1 MDYDKLAQESGGKVQ
16 SDSTADSAVDYE
28 KEAASFG
35 GKARTYRGAPSDPV
49 VQERAK
55 SFAEKAGSYLFDVPT
70 AKDFDFSQVGT
81 STGIGAAGM
90 MAAPKIVSGIGKVA
104 SMIPTVPTRVVGK
117 SLDVL
122 GTALGKMPMLSRGVT
137 GGAAGAVG
145 ETTEQVGEQM
155 GLPKVVTL
163 PASFITSGGAGY
175 AANKVMRSLGLEGKE
190 IAKGLKEKGV
200 EISTKMLMDAGLTE
214 IEANAELKRLQGIER
229 QLAGRQTVAGERAAA
244 RQATPMAT
252 ERQRVVERIGAER
265 AKAMDAAKAAGLNEQ
280 QTAALVAESEQNVV
294 KAQQAVDALE
304 QQMLSLPGM
313 DKEAFGKQLQATT
326 QKLYTDAAKIRK
338 DAANLNQIEKN
349 AGDALS
355 VSTESIESQI
365 NGLLE
370 KTGNPTTRSV
380 LLSIKNEL
388 KTKPSGPVISE
399 TGEVLENAVSALS
412 LSRASSLKGYMDSII
427 NSKQFGDLKLDKEIL
442 NVVRDVKRNLVGSIG
457 EAHPEWLEGL
467 AKFRTLSRPLD
478 IVERNGA
485 LAKVLDIDPLSTEFK
500 MAEAEV
506 VGNIIS
512 KAKAGNKVFQR
523 LIEKNPD
530 IRESAKLYFTK
541 ELFGKESVPTEAGL
555 RTFLKNN
562 ESVLKQIGIFD
573 DFKNLRVARTTAQ
586 DAVNVAKGEEK
597 IAKSLLTE
605 AGQTR
610 KEAESQITAKSSLQ
624 RKAAKRLEETLKTAE
639 PIEDALKRSAARAKP
654 VETEI
659 RQAIGATEKTIEQQK
674 GIQNEFLSLLNN
686 LQGPQALSAKEIPK
700 ALESVAERL
709 AQSGYI
715 SRQEADAIVNEAR
728 QGISEFKSADAAYK
742 RVKQIGAALGLGGL
756 LASGAKV
763 LRSFD
768 SIPSR

>member
-1 MDYDKLAQESGGKVQ
+1 MDYDKLAQESGGKAQ
-16 SDSTADSAVDYE
+16 SESTVDSVIDYE
-28 KEAASFG
+28 KEAAAFG
-35 GKARTYRGAPSDPV
+35 GKTRTYKGAPSDPV

-55 SFAEKAGSYLFDVPT
+55 SFGEKAGSYLFDVPT

-81 STGIGAAGM
+81 VGGVGAEAM
-90 MAAPKIVSGIGKVA
+90 MAAPKIISGIGKVS
-104 SMIPTVPTRVVGK
+104 SMIPTAPTRMAGK
-117 SLDVL
+117 GLDVL

-137 GGAAGAVG
+137 GGAAGVVG
-145 ETTEQVGEQM
+145 ETTEQIGEKM

-175 AANKVMRSLGLEGKE
+175 AASKVMRSLGLEGKE
-190 IAKGLKEKGV
+190 ISKGLKEKGV

-214 IEANAELKRLQGIER
+214 MEATTELRRLQGIER

-244 RQATPMAT
+244 RQVTPMAT
-252 ERQRVVERIGAER
+252 ERERVVERIGAER
-265 AKAMDAAKAAGLNEQ
+265 AKAMDAARAAGLNEQ
-280 QTAALVAESEQNVV
+280 QTAALVSEAEQNVI
-294 KAQQAVDALE
+294 KAQQAVDSLE

-313 DKEAFGKQLQATT
+313 DKEMFGKQLQATT
-326 QKLYTDAAKIRK
+326 QKLYTDAAKVRK
-338 DAANLNQIEKN
+338 DASNLGKIIED

-355 VSTESIESQI
+355 ISTKSIDSQI

-370 KTGNPTTRSV
+370 KTGNPTARNV
-380 LLSIKNEL
+380 LLTIKNEL
-388 KTKPSGPVISE
+388 KTRPTGPVISE
-399 TGEVLENAVSALS
+399 TGEVLDKSVNALS
-412 LSRASSLKGYMDSII
+412 LAKASSLKGYIDSII
-427 NSKQFGDLKLDKEIL
+427 NSKQLGDLKLDKEIL
-442 NVVRDVKRNLVGSIG
+442 SVVRDVRRNLVGSMG
-457 EAHPEWLEGL
+457 EAHPEWLEALG
-467 AKFRTLSRPLD
+467 KFRTLSRPLD

-485 LAKVLDIDPLSTEFK
+485 LAKVLDKDPLSTEYK

-530 IRESAKLYFTK
+530 IKESAKLFFTK

-555 RTFLKNN
+555 QTFLKNN

-597 IAKSLLTE
+597 IAKSFLTE
-605 AGQTR
+605 AGQAR

-639 PIEDALKRSAARAKP
+639 PIEDALKRSAARVKP
-654 VETEI
+654 VETKI
-659 RQAIGATEKTIEQQK
+659 KQAIGAAEKTIAQQE
-674 GIQNEFLSLLNN
+674 GIQTEFMGLLNN
-686 LQGPQALSAKEIPK
+686 LQGPQALSAREIPK
-700 ALESVAERL
+700 ALETVAKRL
-709 AQSGYI
+709 SQSGHI
-715 SRQEADAIVNEAR
+715 TQQEADVIVNEAR
-728 QGISEFKSADAAYK
+728 RGISEFKSADAAYK

-756 LASGAKV
+756 LASGSKV
-763 LRSFD
+763 LLSSD